1 MNNEIA
7 YLCERLGSERLVLY
21 VMMNSKKIHRLAGI
35 IMLIPLF
42 LWALTGVVFLIKP
55 GYQTAFEK
63 LPVKHYAIDKPMTI
77 TPEPLWQEISI
88 KRSVLGYHLMVQQD
102 GRWQQLDLE
111 TFEERPLPSTQSL
124 ERLVNDAIS
133 VNPERYGS
141 IVTVEGDR
149 VFTDTGVEISVDWPR
164 LALQQTGTDTRVIR
178 TLYKIHY
185 LQWLGDSWLNKV
197 LGVLGL
203 VVLFVVT
210 LFGLL
215 AYVNG
220 NKYRNIK

>member
-1 MNNEIA
+1 
-7 YLCERLGSERLVLY
+7 
-21 VMMNSKKIHRLAGI
+21 MMNSKKVHRFAGI
-35 IMLIPLF
+35 IMLVPLF
-42 LWALTGVVFLIKP
+42 LWALTGVVFLVKP
-55 GYQTAFEK
+55 GYEAAYEK
-63 LPVKHYAIDKPMTI
+63 LPVRLYAMDSPMTI
-77 TPEPLWQEISI
+77 TPDARWQEISI
-88 KRSVLGYHLMVQQD
+88 KRSILGYHLIVQED
-102 GRWQQLDLE
+102 GHWQQLDLE
-111 TFEERPLPSTQSL
+111 TLGEMPLPSKKQL
-124 ERLVNDAIS
+124 LALVNDAIS

-141 IVTVEGDR
+141 IVSVEGNQ

-164 LALQQTGTDTRVIR
+164 LALQQTGTDTRIIR

-203 VVLFVVT
+203 VALFVVT

-220 NKYRNIK
+220 NKYRNTQ

>member
-1 MNNEIA
+1 ML
-7 YLCERLGSERLVLY
+7 YL
-21 VMMNSKKIHRLAGI
+21 MKNSKKVHRFVGI

-42 LWALTGVVFLIKP
+42 LWALTGVIFLIKP
-55 GYQTAFEK
+55 GYEAAYET
-63 LPVKHYAIDKPMTI
+63 LPIRHYAIDRPMTI
-77 TPEPLWQEISI
+77 TPEARWQEISI
-88 KRSVLGYHLMVQQD
+88 KQSILGYHLIVQQD

-111 TFEERPLPSTQSL
+111 TLEERPLPSKKAL
-124 ERLVNDAIS
+124 EALVNDAIS

-164 LALQQTGTDTRVIR
+164 LALQQTGTDTRIIR
-178 TLYKIHY
+178 ALYKIHY
-185 LQWLGDSWLNKV
+185 LQWLGHSWLNKG

-203 VVLFVVT
+203 IALFMVT

-220 NKYRNIK
+220 NKYRDTQ